1 MKLWQKVFLYTLIL
15 VMLAVS
21 MTSILLLKNSFSFA
35 LNQKK
40 QSVYSEH
47 EFLVTSFKS
56 MMITER
62 LKENAIV
69 LEEKKL
75 KKFMEE
81 TFGKN
86 DKGSGILFCNAQNE
100 QVYSNREMLV
110 PAGLLEAVRD
120 TGKSYMQVDGYQLYT
135 ASAESMEGKTYYVVT
150 ENDISDVM
158 EIHENMLWQIQVIS
172 MVCAVAIALI
182 LLVVVKI
189 LLHPLKK
196 INEGT
201 RSIAQGNYQ
210 ERIPERGHD
219 ELSELAHNMNC
230 MAEAVETNVQALEHV
245 AEDRKHFIDNL
256 SHEMK
261 TPLTS
266 ILGFSDLL
274 QIKKDITEENRIE
287 YAGIIKSEATRM
299 RTLSGKLMELITVGE
314 TNLDWKQE
322 DMEALFSEIGT
333 SLKVIADNRNMN
345 LVCESEPGNLCVDRE
360 LFKSLLYNLVDNAV
374 KASAEGSR
382 IQVKGKFEDGQFCIE
397 VLDEGVGIPKEE
409 IEKITQ
415 AFYMVD
421 KARSRANGGAG
432 LGLALCK
439 EIVSLHQGKMM
450 FESRPGEGTRVF
462 ITMKAADYHSKDVHG
477 ARWTAG

>member
-21 MTSILLLKNSFSFA
+21 MTSILLLKSSFSFA

-47 EFLVTSFKS
+47 EFLITSFKS

-62 LKENAIV
+62 LRENAIV

-75 KKFMEE
+75 KKFMEN

-86 DKGSGILFCNAQNE
+86 AEGNGILFCNARNE
-100 QVYSNREMLV
+100 HFYSNREIEV
-110 PAGLLEAVRD
+110 PKGLLEAVMD
-120 TGKSYMQVDGYQLYT
+120 SGKSYMQVEEHQLYT
-135 ASAESMEGKTYYVVT
+135 ASAESIEGKTYYVVT

-158 EIHENMLWQIQVIS
+158 RIHENMLWQIQVIS
-172 MVCAVAIALI
+172 MACAVVIALI
-182 LLVVVKI
+182 LLVVVKM

-201 RSIAQGNYQ
+201 RSIAQGSYQ
-210 ERIPERGHD
+210 ERVPERGHD

-230 MAEAVETNVQALEHV
+230 MAEAVETNVRALEHV
-245 AEDRKHFIDNL
+245 AEDRKQFIDNL

-274 QIKKDITEENRIE
+274 QIKKDITEESRIE
-287 YAGIIKSEATRM
+287 YAGIIKAEATRM

-314 TNLDWKQE
+314 ANLEWSQE
-322 DMEALFSEIGT
+322 DMQELFREIGT
-333 SLKVIADNRNMN
+333 SLKVITDNRNMH
-345 LVCESEPGNLCVDRE
+345 LSCEAEQGSLCVDRE

-374 KASAEGSR
+374 KASGEGGR
-382 IQVKGKFEDGQFCIE
+382 IQVIGYFEDGQFCIQ
-397 VLDEGVGIPKEE
+397 VSDEGVGIPKEE
-409 IEKITQ
+409 LEKITQ

-421 KARSRANGGAG
+421 KVRGRANGGAG

-439 EIVSLHQGKMM
+439 EIVSLHRGTMK
-450 FESRPGEGTRVF
+450 FESAQGEGTRAL
-462 ITMKAADYHSKDVHG
+462 IRMRGG
-477 ARWTAG
+477 AEHA

>member
-21 MTSILLLKNSFSFA
+21 MTSILLLKSSFSFA

-75 KKFMEE
+75 QKFMED

-86 DKGSGILFCNAQNE
+86 VGGSGILFCNAQNE
-100 QVYSNREMLV
+100 QVYSNREIYV
-110 PAGLLEAVRD
+110 PTGLMEAVRD

-150 ENDISDVM
+150 ESDISDVM
-158 EIHENMLWQIQVIS
+158 EIHENMLWQIQIIS
-172 MVCAVAIALI
+172 MVCAVVIALI
-182 LLVVVKI
+182 LLVVVKV
-189 LLHPLKK
+189 LLNPLKK
-196 INEGT
+196 IDEGT

-219 ELSELAHNMNC
+219 ELSELAHNMNA
-230 MAEAVETNVQALEHV
+230 MAEAVEINVRALEHV

-322 DMEALFSEIGT
+322 DMKELFSEIGT
-333 SLKVIADNRNMN
+333 SLKVITDNRNVN
-345 LVCESEPGNLCVDRE
+345 LVCQSEQGKLWVDRE

-374 KASAEGSR
+374 KASKKGSK
-382 IQVKGKFEDGQFCIE
+382 IQVEGNFIDGQFCIE
-397 VLDEGVGIPKEE
+397 VSDEGVGIPQEE

-421 KARSRANGGAG
+421 KARSRADGGAG

-439 EIVSLHQGKMM
+439 EIVSLHQGNMK
-450 FESRPGEGTRVF
+450 FESHPGQGTRVL
-462 ITMKAADYHSKDVHG
+462 ISMKGGSSYA
-477 ARWTAG
+477 